1 MFLCS
6 RVYPKAAERTYR
18 ILRYC
23 AAAAKWPRAEEIA
36 EGAVRRADNG
46 LLRAGA
52 TGIRS
57 FFVFPDNDGVAL
69 RVDGD
74 LGPYRDRRTR
84 PRQGL
89 RRAESARRRAGADL
103 NAVLHPIE
111 ALPQEDGV
119 AAAVDPHPWFKSA
132 ITQVGD
138 GLGRAQSAGRRTGAG
153 LDAPPGANPG
163 KDRIAVRIDRD
174 VR

>member
-1 MFLCS
+1 
-6 RVYPKAAERTYR
+6 
-18 ILRYC
+18 
-23 AAAAKWPRAEEIA
+23 
-36 EGAVRRADNG
+36 G

-132 ITQVGD
+132 ITQVGE

-153 LDAPPGANPG
+153 LDAPPGPIQAKAGLPVGSDGEWGGGGVWANGERGRVEGRVRRGLPG
-163 KDRIAVRIDRD
+163 RGLSRA
-174 VR
+174 